1 MEKIKETQKGFYGC
15 YWPLEGSTC
24 AIIAMLGDDC
34 EDYMAK
40 TAVKWMQ
47 KKYGVSMLTLSP
59 GHKDYSHH
67 NLPVERIGAAITYL
81 KERGIKKIAIAG
93 ASTTGMYALIAASY
107 YPEITLTIAMT
118 PADFVMEGFYQG
130 KRDGQTEWPG
140 EGESSV
146 SWQGKPLP
154 YLPYAYRHPEY
165 GRKIKEEA
173 KRGKDMIA
181 SLDIFRESEAAH
193 PIREEEYIKVERIKG
208 KLLLIGAKDDV
219 LWDTVKYIRRMEA
232 RLAAREHTCE
242 VESGIYE
249 HATHFVFPEG
259 MVKTMLPVGGD
270 LITRVFAAGRKYP
283 KECKAARVDIE
294 RRITGA
300 INEWMREEK

>member
-40 TAVKWMQ
+40 MAVKWMQ

-181 SLDIFRESEAAH
+181 SLDIFRDSESAH
-193 PIREEEYIKVERIKG
+193 PIREEEYIKVEQIKG

-219 LWDTVKYIRRMEA
+219 LWDTVSDIREGIHAGMKTVGIVEGSSVLGLSKGEFDALTEKEQREQYERAEKIYKEA
-232 RLAAREHTCE
+232 GADYVIRDIRGLLD
-242 VESGIYE
+242 I
-249 HATHFVFPEG
+249 
-259 MVKTMLPVGGD
+259 VK
-270 LITRVFAAGRKYP
+270 
-283 KECKAARVDIE
+283 
-294 RRITGA
+294 
-300 INEWMREEK
+300 

>member
-40 TAVKWMQ
+40 VAVKWMQ
-47 KKYGVSMLTLSP
+47 NTYGVSMLTLSP

-81 KERGIKKIAIAG
+81 KERGIKKISIAG

-140 EGESSV
+140 
-146 SWQGKPLP
+146 
-154 YLPYAYRHPEY
+154 
-165 GRKIKEEA
+165 
-173 KRGKDMIA
+173 MA
-181 SLDIFRESEAAH
+181 SRAPPGRESRCRICRMHTA
-193 PIREEEYIKVERIKG
+193 IRN
-208 KLLLIGAKDDV
+208 
-219 LWDTVKYIRRMEA
+219 T
-232 RLAAREHTCE
+232 
-242 VESGIYE
+242 
-249 HATHFVFPEG
+249 
-259 MVKTMLPVGGD
+259 
-270 LITRVFAAGRKYP
+270 AGR
-283 KECKAARVDIE
+283 
-294 RRITGA
+294 
-300 INEWMREEK
+300 

>member
-40 TAVKWMQ
+40 MAVKWMQ
-47 KKYGVSMLTLSP
+47 NTYGVSMLTLSP

-130 KRDGQTEWPG
+130 KRDGMAGGGRVERLLAG
-140 EGESSV
+140 KAAAV
-146 SWQGKPLP
+146 SAVCIPPSGIRQ
-154 YLPYAYRHPEY
+154 ED
-165 GRKIKEEA
+165 
-173 KRGKDMIA
+173 KRG
-181 SLDIFRESEAAH
+181 
-193 PIREEEYIKVERIKG
+193 G
-208 KLLLIGAKDDV
+208 
-219 LWDTVKYIRRMEA
+219 EA
-232 RLAAREHTCE
+232 RQRYDRIARYFPGFRGGA
-242 VESGIYE
+242 SDSGRGIYQGR
-249 HATHFVFPEG
+249 ANQR
-259 MVKTMLPVGGD
+259 KTS
-270 LITRVFAAGRKYP
+270 
-283 KECKAARVDIE
+283 VD
-294 RRITGA
+294 RCQG
-300 INEWMREEK
+300 